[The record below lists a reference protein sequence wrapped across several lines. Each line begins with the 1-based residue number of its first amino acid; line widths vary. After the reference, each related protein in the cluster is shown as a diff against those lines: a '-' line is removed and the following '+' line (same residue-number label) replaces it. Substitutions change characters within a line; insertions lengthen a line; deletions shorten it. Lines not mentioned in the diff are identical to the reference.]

1 QKAERLAEA
10 EELCHRVLARTRN
23 HPLALYILGTLGLGV
38 DDELAIKFLA
48 RAAAREPRNP
58 YYRLSLGEAYLKVN
72 DHPLAIQHLQ
82 RACELKPDLVEA
94 LCRLGEAYGRFDKA
108 EMALPLYEKAL
119 KIDRNHPL
127 AGLGLA
133 SALIGLGRMDEAT
146 TYLNEAIAGRVNVS
160 AGYIAFANT

>member
-1 QKAERLAEA
+1 
-10 EELCHRVLARTRN
+10 
-23 HPLALYILGTLGLGV
+23 
-38 DDELAIKFLA
+38 
-48 RAAAREPRNP
+48 
-58 YYRLSLGEAYLKVN
+58 
-72 DHPLAIQHLQ
+72 
-82 RACELKPDLVEA
+82 CELKPDLVEA

-160 AGYIAFANT
+160 AGYIAFANTRKFSAETPELGQILNELGDSAISSGESSLLHLAAGKILNDLGRYD